1 MKTLIALL
9 VVVASQ
15 VSLAAINYS
24 EYEDRHQQ
32 LIKNAVEQNCGYA
45 GTLEQVNSSQVT
57 HRVDQGIEDVYYTTT
72 LKFTVK
78 IDQGV
83 RDIYNVIVKSQLA
96 DAYDHNSKNWGI
108 YAVDSVHCYLN

>member
-15 VSLAAINYS
+15 ASVAAINYS
-24 EYEDRHQQ
+24 DYEERHQQ
-32 LIKNAVEQNCGYA
+32 IIKTAVEQHCGYA
-45 GTLEQVNSSQVT
+45 GALEQVNSQKVT
-57 HRVDQGIEDVYYTTT
+57 DRVDQGIEDVYYTTT
-72 LKFTVK
+72 LKLTVN

-83 RDIYNVIVKSQLA
+83 QDTYSVIVKSQLA
-96 DAYDHNSKNWGI
+96 DAYDHNTKNWGI